1 MIKLLLASLTLLA
14 PALSGGVLATINQ
27 DTPVL
32 QEKVHILSSESDEFL
47 SYWKDDFRKD
57 DNGNIIS
64 ICDIS
69 YQEYTVMYSKYA
81 ALNNSDRLIVDKTPD
96 YETNYTILDSIKEL
110 VRIYG
115 NKRNDNQAERAT
127 LNQSSTIAIIVVIAV
142 FGMSVICVFFVMK
155 NTNLIQ

>member
-14 PALSGGVLATINQ
+14 PAISGGVLATNNQ
-27 DTPVL
+27 DMPVL

-69 YQEYTVMYSKYA
+69 YQDYTVMYSKYV
-81 ALNNSDRLIVDKTPD
+81 ALNSSDKLIVDKTPD
-96 YETNYTILDSIKEL
+96 YEANYTILDSIKEL

-115 NKRNDNQAERAT
+115 NKRKDNQAERAT

>member
-14 PALSGGVLATINQ
+14 PAISGGVLATNNQ
-27 DTPVL
+27 DMPVL
-32 QEKVHILSSESDEFL
+32 REKVHILSSESDEFL
-47 SYWKDDFRKD
+47 SYWEDDFRKD

-69 YQEYTVMYSKYA
+69 YHDYTVMYSKYV
-81 ALNNSDRLIVDKTPD
+81 ALNSSDKLIVDKTPD
-96 YETNYTILDSIKEL
+96 YEANYTILDSIKEL

-115 NKRNDNQAERAT
+115 NKRKDNQAERAT

>member
-1 MIKLLLASLTLLA
+1 MTKLLLASLTLLA
-14 PALSGGVLATINQ
+14 PAISGGVLATNNQ
-27 DTPVL
+27 DMPVL

-69 YQEYTVMYSKYA
+69 YQDYTVMYSKYV
-81 ALNNSDRLIVDKTPD
+81 ALNNSDKLIVDKTPD